1 MALGADIGYI
11 RVSSADQNTI
21 RQLADTR
28 LDKVFEDHLS
38 GNCRNRPGL
47 DACLNY
53 LREGDTLHVHSI
65 DRLARNL
72 LHLQQL
78 IDALTSRGVTIIFH
92 KENMKF
98 SPDGHGTSD
107 PMSRLMMQMLGAFA
121 EFERSLIRERQREG
135 IAAAKSSGKI
145 LGRPK
150 RVSDD
155 VLEQVRADVALG
167 IPLAK
172 IAKKIGI
179 PRTTLYSR
187 LRNGNRPDE
196 YTDTEKSV

>member
-78 IDALTSRGVTIIFH
+78 IDALTARGVTVVFH

-121 EFERSLIRERQREG
+121 EFERSLTRERQREG

-150 RVSDD
+150 RISDD

-187 LRNGNRPDE
+187 LHSDSRPAKC
-196 YTDTEKSV
+196 TDTEKSV

>member
-11 RVSSADQNTI
+11 RVSSVDQNTI

-47 DACLNY
+47 DACLDY

-187 LRNGNRPDE
+187 LHSDSRPAE
-196 YTDTEKSV
+196 CTDTEKSV